1 MKYKQ
6 ALAVGKWQC
15 GRGNDSKIF
24 HRGLQL
30 NRTHTEWRV
39 PSWRKSLD
47 RQRRISNPPSLS
59 LHLSLSLSLSLHI
72 YMVV

>member
-24 HRGLQL
+24 YRGLQL

-47 RQRRISNPPSLS
+47 RQRRISNPP
-59 LHLSLSLSLSLHI
+59 HTLSLSLSLSLHI
-72 YMVV
+72 YTVV